1 MAAAMNSGALL
12 NAMPRMESDTFV
24 RSRAAIYPATLVSLS
39 QRDELVEQR
48 GQNIFDRLRQ
58 HDEPHRRALGKP
70 ELRPASACPRSM
82 EAMPPRMISARTR
95 CTSPFTRYF
104 LHYFFSFLFLLT
116 SNLNHD
122 IPEASLRTTPEA
134 SLRTTREVSLRET
147 SRQGLVILRLRIL
160 YLRITPYRGTS
171 TMM

>member
-1 MAAAMNSGALL
+1 MISGVLRRLMVRASSLRIKLGALQSLQGRLLTSSSPSTLIHALQLFKSGATST
-12 NAMPRMESDTFV
+12 AT
-24 RSRAAIYPATLVSLS
+24 TLVQGLIRGSL
-39 QRDELVEQR
+39 R
-48 GQNIFDRLRQ
+48 
-58 HDEPHRRALGKP
+58 
-70 ELRPASACPRSM
+70 
-82 EAMPPRMISARTR
+82 PPRMISARTR

-134 SLRTTREVSLRET
+134 SLRTTREFASRNFPAGSSYSLDC
-147 SRQGLVILRLRIL
+147 VFCN
-160 YLRITPYRGTS
+160 LRITPYRGTS